1 MSHPE
6 QESVRDLA
14 AAYALGALSPDE
26 MRDFERL
33 LAGSADLQ
41 RDVAEYREVA
51 ALLGLG
57 ESGSGPPVDLR
68 ARVLA
73 TAKSPSATVTALAIR
88 KTSPVAW
95 AALAAGIAAVVALGA
110 GIFSLRRELRERDLA
125 LAQRD
130 STLGIQQQ
138 QLAERQALLET
149 VLDPEMRV
157 YQLTASGDPEP
168 GIQLFWNQRRN
179 QALVNGYRLKP
190 VPPGRAYQLW
200 FIRDGKPVPSVT
212 FTPKN
217 GSATVGGVK
226 VPSGGKISAAAIT
239 IEPSSGSPQ
248 PTSPIILSG
257 PLQKS

>member
-14 AAYALGALSPDE
+14 AAYALGALGPDE
-26 MRDFERL
+26 MREFETL
-33 LAGSADLQ
+33 LAHSADLR

-57 ESGSGPPVDLR
+57 ESGTGPPPDLR

-73 TAKSPSATVTALAIR
+73 TAKSPSATVTDLPGR
-88 KTSPVAW
+88 KRSPVAW

-110 GIFSLRRELRERDLA
+110 GIFSLRRELRERDVA

-130 STLGIQQQ
+130 STLAVQQQ

-179 QALVNGYRLKP
+179 QALVNAYRLKP

-217 GSATVGGVK
+217 GSATIGGVK

-239 IEPSSGSPQ
+239 VEPSSGSAQ
-248 PTSPIILSG
+248 PTSPIVLSG

>member
-1 MSHPE
+1 MSQPG

-14 AAYALGALSPDE
+14 AAYALGALGTDDTRE
-26 MRDFERL
+26 FEQL

-57 ESGSGPPVDLR
+57 DSGTGPPADLR

-73 TAKSPSATVTALAIR
+73 TAKGPAAAGITALPRR
-88 KTSPVAW
+88 KRSPVAW
-95 AALAAGIAAVVALGA
+95 AALAAGIAAAIALGA
-110 GIFSLRRELRERDLA
+110 AVLSLRGALRERDVA

-130 STLGIQQQ
+130 STLAIQQQ

-149 VLDPEMRV
+149 VLDPEVRL

-179 QALVNGYRLKP
+179 QALVNAYRLKP
-190 VPPGRAYQLW
+190 IPTGRAYQLW

-212 FTPKN
+212 FSPKN
-217 GSATVGGVK
+217 GSATVSGIK

-239 IEPSSGSPQ
+239 VEPSSGSAQ
-248 PTSPIILSG
+248 PTSAIVLSG
-257 PLQKS
+257 PI

>member
-14 AAYALGALSPDE
+14 GAYALGALGPDE
-26 MRDFERL
+26 VREFERL
-33 LAGSADLQ
+33 LAGSAELQ

-57 ESGSGPPVDLR
+57 ESGSGPAPDLR

-73 TAKSPSATVTALAIR
+73 TSRASSAGVTSLSRR
-88 KTSPVAW
+88 KPPPATW
-95 AALAAGIAAVVALGA
+95 AALAAGIAAVIALGA
-110 GIFSLRRELRERDLA
+110 GIFSLRRDLRERDVA

-130 STLGIQQQ
+130 STLAVQQQ

-149 VLDPEMRV
+149 VLDPGVRV

-179 QALVNGYRLKP
+179 QALINAYRLKP

-217 GSATVGGVK
+217 GSATVSGVK

-239 IEPSSGSPQ
+239 VEPPSGSAQ
-248 PTSPIILSG
+248 PTSPIVLSG
-257 PLQKS
+257 PI

>member
-1 MSHPE
+1 MSQPE

-14 AAYALGALSPDE
+14 AAYALGALGTDDLRE
-26 MRDFERL
+26 FERL

-57 ESGSGPPVDLR
+57 ESGTGPPADLR
-68 ARVLA
+68 VRVLA
-73 TAKSPSATVTALAIR
+73 TAKAPGAGVTALPRR
-88 KTSPVAW
+88 KRSPVAW
-95 AALAAGIAAVVALGA
+95 AALAAGIAAIALGA
-110 GIFSLRRELRERDLA
+110 AVLSLRGDLRERDMA

-130 STLGIQQQ
+130 STVAVQQQ
-138 QLAERQALLET
+138 QVAERQALLET
-149 VLDPEMRV
+149 VLDPEVRL
-157 YQLTASGDPEP
+157 YQLTASGDPNP

-179 QALVNGYRLKP
+179 QALVNAYRLKP
-190 VPPGRAYQLW
+190 IPAGRAYQLW

-212 FTPKN
+212 FSPKN
-217 GSATVGGVK
+217 GAATVSGIK

-239 IEPSSGSPQ
+239 VEPSSGSAQ

-257 PLQKS
+257 PI